1 MTPEAVLTVGRQALE
16 VTVMLAAPLL
26 LSALVVGV
34 LVSLVQAAT
43 QVNEMTLT
51 FVPKL
56 LALVLAVF
64 LAGPWMLTL
73 ITDFTRRLF
82 ESVPMLAG

>member
-73 ITDFTRRLF
+73 ITGFTRRLF
-82 ESVPMLAG
+82 ESVPLLAG